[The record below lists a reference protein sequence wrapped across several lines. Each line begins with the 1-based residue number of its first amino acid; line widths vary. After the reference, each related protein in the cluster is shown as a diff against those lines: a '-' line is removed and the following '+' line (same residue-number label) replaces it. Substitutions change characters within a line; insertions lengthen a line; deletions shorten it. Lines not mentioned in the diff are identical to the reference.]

1 MWLYITPLINVYYN
15 EIDFYSSFI
24 LFPLSFICEVNNIP
38 IICQKVWSLFEGL
51 NGVVPFTVIG

>member
-1 MWLYITPLINVYYN
+1 MHINPLINVFYK

-38 IICQKVWSLFEGL
+38 IFVRKYDCFVPSVWHLQVFS
-51 NGVVPFTVIG
+51 